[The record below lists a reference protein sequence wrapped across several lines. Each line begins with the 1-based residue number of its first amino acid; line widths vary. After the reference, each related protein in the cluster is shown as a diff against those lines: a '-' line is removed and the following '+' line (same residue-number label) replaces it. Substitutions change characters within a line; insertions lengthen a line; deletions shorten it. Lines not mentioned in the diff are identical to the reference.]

1 MTADFSGQVA
11 LITGGSTGIGRATAL
26 AFAKAGAQVAIAD
39 VNEAAAN
46 ETVSLIRNQQG
57 EAIFIRTDVSQSAD
71 VQHMV
76 KVVMET
82 FGRLDCAFNNAGI
95 AGQAA
100 APVHELPEEQW
111 HRVIA
116 VNLTGVWLCMKY
128 EIPAM
133 LQGGGGAIVNTSSVL
148 GLVAAPGMSP
158 YVAAKHGVV
167 GITREAGL
175 SYAAHGI
182 RVNCVNPGYIRT
194 AMTTESTALPADYME
209 RLAAKQPIGRMAD
222 PAEVAAAVL
231 FLCSA
236 EASFVT
242 ATTFAVD
249 GGLTAQ

>member
-1 MTADFSGQVA
+1 MPDFSGKVV
-11 LITGGSTGIGRATAL
+11 LVTGGSTGIGRATAL
-26 AFAKAGAQVAIAD
+26 AFAKAGAKVAIAD
-39 VNEAAAN
+39 VNEAAADQ
-46 ETVSLIRNQQG
+46 TVQDIRHQQA
-57 EAIFIRTDVSQSAD
+57 EAIFIKTDVSQSAE

-76 KVVMET
+76 KVVMDT

-95 AGQAA
+95 SGGSAL
-100 APVHELPEEQW
+100 PIHDMPEEQW

-148 GLVAAPGMSP
+148 GLVAAPGVSP

-167 GITREAGL
+167 GLTREAGL
-175 SYAAHGI
+175 TYASEGI

-194 AMTTESTALPADYME
+194 AMTTENPALPADYME

-236 EASFVT
+236 EASFIT